1 VRFVLA
7 GTFAGYGG
15 IQTHLRS
22 LARVLADAGHDLL
35 LLSFGRPPDVEDHSR
50 NDFAEFSSHVR
61 LEYLRDSAL
70 GGTAIGT
77 FVAVQR
83 ALRNFYPDVYF
94 ACGTGWNLFGP
105 AIFGLRG
112 CQFVFHEIMSGEPA
126 GWRDSRWLVRRFFD
140 FVIAQALPVAHNFE
154 RMFGWRR
161 PIAVIPAF
169 ATSLEMISQIPQ
181 PHQRRVP
188 FGTARAAI
196 FGRLVPHKRAAWLVS
211 QWPRLNRSL
220 RELHIFGTGPEQALI
235 QRLILKNQWKD
246 SVFCHGSYGD
256 EQAYT
261 DLLTSF
267 DLTLMPTIGAEG
279 APLVLLESMACGV
292 PFVATDAGGIS
303 DYANSDCVIVSKS
316 NSDAFLRGIESL
328 CERLDK
334 QAVDRLRLQNFYRAH
349 FGYETLSSK
358 WLAFFRSLITT

>member
-1 VRFVLA
+1 MRFVLA

-35 LLSFGRPPDVEDHSR
+35 LLSFGRPPNEDDHDR
-50 NDFAEFSSHVR
+50 TNFSTFNPSVR
-61 LEYLRDSAL
+61 LKYLSASIS
-70 GGTAIGT
+70 GRTAIGT
-77 FVAVQR
+77 FLAVQR
-83 ALRNFYPDVYF
+83 ALRNFHPDVYF

-105 AIFGLRG
+105 AIFGFR

-140 FVIAQALPVAHNFE
+140 FVVAQASPVARNFE

-161 PIAVIPAF
+161 PIPVIPAF
-169 ATSLEMISQIPQ
+169 ASPLEKTSRIPQ
-181 PHQRRVP
+181 VHQRRVP

-196 FGRLVPHKRAAWLVS
+196 FGRLVPHKRTAWLVS

-220 RELHIFGTGPEQALI
+220 RELHIFGTGPEEALI
-235 QRLILKNQWKD
+235 RKLIFENRWSD
-246 SVFCHGSYGD
+246 SVFCHGPYPD
-256 EQAYT
+256 AQAYT

-303 DYANSDCVIVSKS
+303 DYANSECVIVSKS
-316 NSDAFLRGIESL
+316 DSDAFLRGIESL
-328 CERLDK
+328 CECLDR
-334 QAVDRLRLQNFYRAH
+334 QAVDRLRLQDFYRAH
-349 FGYETLSSK
+349 FSYEALSAK
-358 WLAFFRSLITT
+358 WLAFFRSLVAT

>member
-1 VRFVLA
+1 VRVVLA

-22 LARVLADAGHDLL
+22 LARVLGNAGHDLL
-35 LLSFGRPPDVEDHSR
+35 LLSFGRRPDAENHPG

-61 LEYLRDSAL
+61 LEHLRDSAL
-70 GGTAIGT
+70 GGTPIGT
-77 FVAVQR
+77 FFAVQR
-83 ALRNFYPDVYF
+83 ALRNFHPDVYF
-94 ACGTGWNLFGP
+94 ACGTGWNLLGP
-105 AIFGLRG
+105 ARFGFGG

-161 PIAVIPAF
+161 PIPVIPAF
-169 ATSLEMISQIPQ
+169 ATPLEKMSQIPQ
-181 PHQRRVP
+181 AYQRRVP

-220 RELHIFGTGPEQALI
+220 RELHIFGAGPEEALI
-235 QRLILKNQWKD
+235 QRLILKNGWND

-256 EQAYT
+256 AQAYT

-267 DLTLMPTIGAEG
+267 DLTLTPTIGAEG

-316 NSDAFLRGIESL
+316 DSDAFLRGIESL
-328 CERLDK
+328 CECLDR
-334 QAVDRLRLQNFYRAH
+334 QAVDRLCLQNFYRAH
-349 FGYETLSSK
+349 FGYETLSAK
-358 WLAFFRSLITT
+358 WLTFFRSLMVT